1 MKDKRTQAERTA
13 HTQAALVDAARP
25 LFTRRGY
32 AAVGTDELAEAA
44 GVTRGA
50 LYHQFGGK
58 EGLFVAVFEQAE
70 QEVVRRLGEALA
82 AAPEDDLA
90 AVLEGA
96 VDAWLDICAE
106 PEVHQVVLVEA
117 PAVLGWE
124 RWREIGRRYG
134 VGMVEAFVG
143 SLIEAGSLADQ
154 PARPL
159 AHVVVGA
166 FEEAALYAARADDPV
181 TARAEVRAALLALLD
196 GLVTTGGASPRG
208 ATAPRARRRAR

>member
-13 HTQAALVDAARP
+13 HTRAALVHAARP
-25 LFTRRGY
+25 LFTTRGY

-70 QEVVRRLGEALA
+70 QDVVRRLSEALA

-90 AVLEGA
+90 AVFDGA

-106 PEVHQVVLVEA
+106 PEVHQIVLVEA

-143 SLIEAGSLADQ
+143 SLIEAGALADQ

-166 FEEAALYAARADDPV
+166 FEEAALYAARADDQE
-181 TARAEVRAALLALLD
+181 TARAEVRAALRALLD
-196 GLVTTGGASPRG
+196 GLVTTGGASPPG
-208 ATAPRARRRAR
+208 ATAPRAGRRAG